1 MATMIMDEASVK
13 KTRLHQGKNKKK
25 SWRKT
30 DITDV
35 EEYLE
40 DVRHQERT
48 G

>member
-1 MATMIMDEASVK
+1 MAPYRVSIMSTK
-13 KTRLHQGKNKKK
+13 KRRIHAGKNKKK

-30 DITDV
+30 DIRDV
-35 EEYLE
+35 EEYLD